1 MKKALIV
8 YASRT
13 GKTKAMAEYL
23 AEGLRMTGCQVDV
36 KKIADIDKAEQ
47 MASYDGYL
55 FGCPT
60 YHKDITDGMKKFLF
74 KAKLAKLDGKWGGA
88 FGSHTHSG
96 ESPVILYETMQ
107 YVCKMKMTNLGPL
120 RLTEEMVG
128 TSEGLKA
135 CQDYG
140 RAFGEKM

>member
-13 GKTKAMAEYL
+13 GKTKMMAEYL
-23 AEGLRMTGCQVDV
+23 AEGLRMAGCQADV
-36 KKIADIDKAEQ
+36 KKIADIDTGEQ
-47 MASYDGYL
+47 LAGYDAYL

-60 YHKDITDGMKKFLF
+60 YHKDITEGMKKFLF
-74 KAKLAKLDGKWGGA
+74 KAKMAALDGKWGGA

-96 ESPVILYETMQ
+96 EGPIIIYETMQ
-107 YVCKMKMTNLGPL
+107 YVCKMKMTDLGPL
-120 RLTEEMVG
+120 RLTEEMLG
-128 TSEGLKA
+128 KPEALKA

-140 RAFGEKM
+140 RAFGQKL

>member
-23 AEGLRMTGCQVDV
+23 AEGLRMAGCQVDV
-36 KKIADIDKAEQ
+36 KKIAEIDKGEQ
-47 MASYDGYL
+47 LAGYDGYL

-60 YHKDITDGMKKFLF
+60 YHKDMTEGMKKFLF
-74 KAKLAKLDGKWGGA
+74 KAKMAALDGKWGGA

-96 ESPVILYETMQ
+96 ESPVIVYETMQ
-107 YVCKMKMTNLGPL
+107 YVCKMKMTDLGPL
-120 RLTEEMVG
+120 RLTEGMVG
-128 TSEGLKA
+128 TPEGNKA

-140 RAFGEKM
+140 RAFGQKL

>member
-1 MKKALIV
+1 MKKTLIV
-8 YASRT
+8 YVSRT

-23 AEGLRMTGCQVDV
+23 AEGLRMAGCQVDI
-36 KKIADIDKAEQ
+36 KKIADIDKVEQ
-47 MASYDGYL
+47 LAGYDGYL

-60 YHKDITDGMKKFLF
+60 YHKDITDSMKKFLF
-74 KAKLAKLDGKWGGA
+74 KVKLAGLDGKWGGA

-96 ESPVILYETMQ
+96 ESAVILYETMQ
-107 YVCKMKMTNLGPL
+107 YVCKMKMSDLGPL
-120 RLTEEMVG
+120 RLTEERVG
-128 TSEGLKA
+128 TAEGTKA

>member
-8 YASRT
+8 YVSRT
-13 GKTKAMAEYL
+13 GKTKAMADYL

-47 MASYDGYL
+47 LAGYDGYL

-74 KAKLAKLDGKWGGA
+74 KAQMAGLSGKWAGA

-96 ESPVILYETMQ
+96 EAPVILYETMQ
-107 YVCKMKMTNLGPL
+107 YVCKMKMTDLGPL
-120 RLTEEMVG
+120 RLTEDKIG

>member
-23 AEGLRMTGCQVDV
+23 AEGLRMAGCQVDV
-36 KKIADIDKAEQ
+36 KKIADIDKGEQ
-47 MASYDGYL
+47 MAGYDGYL

-60 YHKDITDGMKKFLF
+60 YHKDITEGMKKFLF
-74 KAKLAKLDGKWGGA
+74 KAKMAALGDKWGGS

-96 ESPVILYETMQ
+96 EGPIIIYETMQ
-107 YVCKMKMTNLGPL
+107 YVCKMKMTDLGPL
-120 RLTEEMVG
+120 RLTEEMLAKP
-128 TSEGLKA
+128 EGLKA

-140 RAFGEKM
+140 RAFAQKL

>member
-8 YASRT
+8 YVSRT
-13 GKTKAMAEYL
+13 GKTKTMAEYL
-23 AEGLRMTGCQVDV
+23 AEGLRMAGCQVDI
-36 KKIADIDKAEQ
+36 KKIGDIDKAEQ
-47 MASYDGYL
+47 LTGYDGYL

-60 YHKDITDGMKKFLF
+60 YHKDITDSMKKFLF
-74 KAKLAKLDGKWGGA
+74 RAKLAGLEGKWAGA

-96 ESPVILYETMQ
+96 EGPVILYETMQ
-107 YVCKMKMTNLGPL
+107 YVCKMKVTDLGPL
-120 RLTEEMVG
+120 RLTEDMVG
-128 TSEGLKA
+128 GSAGLKA